1 MMETVRSRFQK
12 VFRGEKPADR
22 LPKIEWAMWWHL
34 TVERWQSEGLPKNLD
49 TIGIKRHFGLDVD
62 HQLWIRSMKP
72 SAKPSAKKQNSDE
85 HWIATPADYQAVRSE
100 FYSHPLPIDREHWRR
115 VAEEQARGESTV
127 WITFEGFFWWPR
139 VLFGI
144 EPHLYAFYDEP
155 ELMHRINQDNLE
167 FMLQSLEDFC
177 SICVPDFMTFAEDM
191 SYNNGPMISKVC
203 FDEFLAPYYRQIV
216 PRLKKLGI
224 VPLIDSDGDVEL
236 MMPWLEEAGIA
247 GILPL
252 ERRAGVELGRVRK
265 QHPSMVLVGGF
276 DKTVMD
282 QGEAAIRN
290 EFERLLPVMR
300 ERYYIPSVDHQTPP
314 AVSME
319 AYRLYLK
326 LLDEYCRKAVE

>member
-1 MMETVRSRFQK
+1 MKTSGSSWPKANGSSRE
-12 VFRGEKPADR
+12 V
-22 LPKIEWAMWWHL
+22 
-34 TVERWQSEGLPKNLD
+34 
-49 TIGIKRHFGLDVD
+49 
-62 HQLWIRSMKP
+62 
-72 SAKPSAKKQNSDE
+72 
-85 HWIATPADYQAVRSE
+85 
-100 FYSHPLPIDREHWRR
+100 
-115 VAEEQARGESTV
+115 
-127 WITFEGFFWWPR
+127 
-139 VLFGI
+139 
-144 EPHLYAFYDEP
+144 
-155 ELMHRINQDNLE
+155 
-167 FMLQSLEDFC
+167 
-177 SICVPDFMTFAEDM
+177 
-191 SYNNGPMISKVC
+191 
-203 FDEFLAPYYRQIV
+203 
-216 PRLKKLGI
+216 
-224 VPLIDSDGDVEL
+224 
-236 MMPWLEEAGIA
+236 PWLEEAGIA